1 MADENDDD
9 VCDSWE
15 DMLDSDI
22 FEEKLRRMKPDVQ
35 AEDDRPIICSNRGS
49 YMGPVIVEDDVARTP
64 YSPPEPQVKILKRPS
79 ASIKQDNGTPIVN
92 GERSSKQP
100 VKTLQQ
106 REAEYAEAR
115 LRILGSAKSEEEI
128 AEERLAKLGISQPP
142 EIAIRGIQI
151 ALPQEMSCIIRQ
163 PHGPDGTTGFTLKR

>member
-1 MADENDDD
+1 
-9 VCDSWE
+9 
-15 DMLDSDI
+15 
-22 FEEKLRRMKPDVQ
+22 MKPVVAPD
-35 AEDDRPIICSNRGS
+35 DDRPIISSNQGS
-49 YMGPVIVEDDVARTP
+49 YMGPVIVEDDIARTP
-64 YSPPEPQVKILKRPS
+64 YMPPEPQVKILKRPS
-79 ASIKQDNGTPIVN
+79 ASTKQDNGMSVVN

-128 AEERLAKLGISQPP
+128 AEERLAKMGISQPS

-151 ALPQEMSCIIRQ
+151 AMPQEISSIVRQ
-163 PHGPDGTTGFTLKR
+163 PYGPDGTSGFTLKR